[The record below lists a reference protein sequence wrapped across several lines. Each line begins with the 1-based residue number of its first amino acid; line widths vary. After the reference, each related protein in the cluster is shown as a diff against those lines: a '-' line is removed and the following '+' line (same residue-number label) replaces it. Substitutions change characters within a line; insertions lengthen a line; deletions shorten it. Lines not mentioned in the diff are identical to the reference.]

1 MPMTSVRMTDEMQL
15 RLDQLA
21 DNDQRSRSWEIN
33 TAVKEYVERREREL
47 QMLAE
52 TRDAMKDV
60 ENNQIIDGDK
70 VNAWLESWGSDD
82 ELAPPRV

>member
-21 DNDQRSRSWEIN
+21 DNDERSRSWEIN
-33 TAVKEYVERREREL
+33 TAVKEYVERREHEL
-47 QMLAE
+47 QMLTE
-52 TRDAMKDV
+52 TREAMRDV
-60 ENNQIIDGDK
+60 EDDQIIDGDK